1 MKKIDAVIFDMDG
14 LIIDSEPYWRL
25 AMITVFNSVGFIA
38 TEEMCATTTGLRI
51 DEVVHLWYV
60 NKPWH
65 NKTQEQVC
73 IEIIDKVCEY
83 IATKGEAMEG
93 FYDVLDMLSNQDIK
107 LALASSSSKR
117 IIHTV
122 LKRLNIEN
130 KFDVVCS
137 GEEVSHGKPHPAI
150 FIEAAKRLEVHPS
163 QCMVFEDSLF
173 GMIATK
179 AAHMHSIVV
188 PEKSNYENEKFVL
201 ADRKLNSLKEFDLKM
216 LEF

>member
-1 MKKIDAVIFDMDG
+1 MKKIAAVIFDMDG

-25 AMITVFNSVGFIA
+25 AMIDVFNSVGFIA

-60 NKPWH
+60 NKPWN
-65 NKTQEQVC
+65 NKSREQVC
-73 IEIIDKVCEY
+73 SEIIDKVCEY
-83 IATKGEAMEG
+83 IDTKGEAMEG
-93 FYDVLDMLSNQDIK
+93 FYNTLELLSNQNLK

-122 LKRLNIEN
+122 LKRLKIEN

-179 AAHMHSIVV
+179 AAHMYSIVV
-188 PEKSNYENEKFVL
+188 PDKSNYANEKFVL
-201 ADRKLNSLKEFDLKM
+201 ADKKLASLKEFELQM